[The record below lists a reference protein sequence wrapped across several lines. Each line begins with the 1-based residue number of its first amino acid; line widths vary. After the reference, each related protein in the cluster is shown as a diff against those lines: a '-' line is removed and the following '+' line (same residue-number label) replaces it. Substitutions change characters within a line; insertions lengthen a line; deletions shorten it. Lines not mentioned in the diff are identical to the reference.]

1 MKILFASLICCFLF
15 VGSTPSQDDV
25 HINKGTQF
33 MDEFKY
39 PEAIAEFDLSIQ
51 INPKNWLAYYDRSI
65 CYGETNER
73 QKAFDGYVKAYSL
86 KKSAVTSNGLGI
98 GHLGLNRFEEARK
111 YFAIAIKLDKSD
123 HIGYYNMGFA
133 LNREKKY
140 EEALRYFNLALK
152 LKSDHVNTKL
162 SKMDVLF
169 SMEQYEAC
177 FLETESLVSLGVE
190 ESDVYEYLGRSLVKL
205 DKSEMAI
212 VAFNKA
218 LVIDPENLTSVLF
231 RAEAYKNLDRYEEEV
246 ADRTTVLNAFV
257 EAKESNFIIGQ
268 CYFFRGTAKGNSDD
282 HTGAI
287 QDYNKSLEYE
297 PNQGGTYFNRAV
309 AKINLGDLEGACK
322 DYHKAV
328 ELEPA
333 SKEYFNTYLLEDEG
347 VFDAFLNYC
356 DIGESNPDF
365 KSSIKTQKMIKI

>member
-25 HINKGTQF
+25 HIDKGTQF

-39 PEAIAEFDLSIQ
+39 PEAIAEFDLSIL

-65 CYGETNER
+65 CYGEINER
-73 QKAFDGYVKAYSL
+73 KKAFDGYVKAYSL

-98 GHLGLNRFEEARK
+98 GHLGLHRFEQAKR

-123 HIGYYNMGFA
+123 HIGFYNMGFA

-140 EEALRYFNLALK
+140 EEALRYFNLALG

-169 SMEQYEAC
+169 SLKQYEAC
-177 FLETESLVSLGVE
+177 FQETGSLVSLGE
-190 ESDVYEYLGRSLVKL
+190 EAIDVYEYMGRSLVKL
-205 DKSEMAI
+205 HRFELAI

-218 LVIDPENLTSVLF
+218 LIIDPENLTSILY
-231 RAEAYKNLDRYEEEV
+231 RAEANKNLERYEEEI

-268 CYFFRGTAKGNSDD
+268 SFFFRGTAKGNSDD

-309 AKINLGDLEGACK
+309 AKINVGDLEGACQ

-328 ELEPA
+328 LLEPA
-333 SKEYFNTYLLEDEG
+333 SEEIFKTYLLEDPG
-347 VFDAFLNYC
+347 VFDDFLKYC
-356 DIGESNPDF
+356 DIGEALPDF
-365 KSSIKTQKMIKI
+365 KSSIKRHKMIKI